1 MTTTPRPP
9 FSDLHPELDTNLH
22 PYIHHVA
29 IRLGSDF
36 SMDTLYRMLNAYDA
50 YYRVHAHTVG
60 LFSRPTPV
68 QAADVIN
75 FATFI
80 SRFGL
85 PTDANYTFDPL
96 NATWTLRHRGWWT
109 FPAMIGDG
117 YLTLPATLD
126 GTKYHQYQ
134 RETDPTQRHARPY
147 TYKTGKLKTR
157 PRGRP
162 ATRYEVEGR
171 LMTVRE
177 IADRVG
183 VTPAAINMRISRGAT
198 VEQLLTPK
206 HVNIKDR
213 TAGVP
218 ITPTVPDVYADG
230 QLGEAVVR
238 SNDNLLTSK
247 HTIVTPYMNEVE
259 KDSWWQEN
267 GALLRAVIET
277 NAVEYLTD
285 DHRRFFIMHTQL
297 GRAAPWLCM
306 PEENRYGQP
315 YPEWLGPES
324 NYSRMVRAKLTDK
337 ELYDRIGELS
347 ALGSINYDIGLPS
360 DIEWDVRNMFI
371 PRAVVMGDP
380 ISAYLG
386 AAMMGRDHDTIME
399 GLANVESFEDKI
411 DRTLVLVEAFNNG
424 ELLRAPQGDTYQKVD
439 GKIDWVQHKLVQG
452 EVMTGRAF
460 LELL

>member
-1 MTTTPRPP
+1 MTVQQTNPML
-9 FSDLHPELDTNLH
+9 SNHPELDSNLH

-29 IRLGSDF
+29 LRLGEDF
-36 SMDTLYRMLNAYDA
+36 SHDILYRMLNAYDA
-50 YYRVHAHTVG
+50 Y
-60 LFSRPTPV
+60 F
-68 QAADVIN
+68 QAIGKTIGV
-75 FATFI
+75 FAYGSVVNPDDLRTFPI
-80 SRFGL
+80 FIQRYGL
-85 PTDANYTFDPL
+85 PSDANYTFDTR
-96 NATWTLRHRGWWT
+96 NGTWTVRHRGWWT
-109 FPAMIGDG
+109 LPTVAGDG

-126 GTKYHQYQ
+126 GNKYHQYL
-134 RETDPTQRHARPY
+134 RETDPETRHAKPY
-147 TYKTGKLKTR
+147 KYGKPSSR
-157 PRGRP
+157 GRGRP
-162 ATRYEVEGR
+162 AKLYEVGGK

-177 IADRVG
+177 IADAVG
-183 VTPAAINMRISRGAT
+183 VSVTAIQLRIKRG
-198 VEQLLTPK
+198 VPIDKLLTAR
-206 HVNIKDR
+206 HVNISER
-213 TAGVP
+213 REGVAVMPTA
-218 ITPTVPDVYADG
+218 PDVYTEG
-230 QLGEAVVR
+230 HLGAAVVR
-238 SNDNLLTSK
+238 DDRNLMTPSR
-247 HTIVTPYMNEVE
+247 TIVTPYMNDAE

-315 YPEWLGPES
+315 YPAWLGPES

-371 PRAVVMGDP
+371 PRAVVMSDP

-411 DRTLVLVEAFNNG
+411 DRTLLLVEAFNNG
-424 ELLRAPQGDTYQKVD
+424 ELLRAPQGDTYQKID